1 MSRDLGDLGE
11 LVLQA
16 WCAEIGI
23 TANKP
28 TKDKYGWDFYS
39 EFPQQIDLT
48 TEFVH
53 KAPAECKVQVKATDK
68 ETEE

>member
-16 WCAEIGI
+16 WCADIGI

-28 TKDKYGWDFYS
+28 TKDKYGWDFYL
-39 EFPQQIDLT
+39 EFL
-48 TEFVH
+48 
-53 KAPAECKVQVKATDK
+53 
-68 ETEE
+68 